1 MQEIKILRKPREKHY
16 RNNDGTF
23 TVEMY
28 DQNIHY
34 LKNNEYQEINNTLI
48 LKDKYITNKDNDF
61 KVHFARNKEDTFL
74 LQILKDQYYLN
85 INLANKNISYNLD
98 NNKMTY
104 LNILNNIDIEYIV
117 KNEQIKDNIILK
129 QKNNDFK
136 NLKYKIETNLELEL
150 KNGNLEI
157 QKVFTLKTPTLIDKN
172 NNTYPIQY
180 HLTKENNSYTLSFII
195 DETIL
200 NNESL
205 YPLIID
211 PIMQVNSEESV
222 CDTYICNGEINKN
235 YNSEEKLI
243 VGTDPNGRSEEHTSE
258 LQSQR

>member
-1 MQEIKILRKPREKHY
+1 MQEIKILRKPREKYY

-104 LNILNNIDIEYIV
+104 LNILNNIDIEYI
-117 KNEQIKDNIILK
+117 K
-129 QKNNDFK
+129 
-136 NLKYKIETNLELEL
+136 
-150 KNGNLEI
+150 
-157 QKVFTLKTPTLIDKN
+157 
-172 NNTYPIQY
+172 
-180 HLTKENNSYTLSFII
+180 
-195 DETIL
+195 
-200 NNESL
+200 
-205 YPLIID
+205 
-211 PIMQVNSEESV
+211 
-222 CDTYICNGEINKN
+222 
-235 YNSEEKLI
+235 
-243 VGTDPNGRSEEHTSE
+243 
-258 LQSQR
+258 

>member
-104 LNILNNIDIEYIV
+104 LNILNNIDIEYI
-117 KNEQIKDNIILK
+117 K
-129 QKNNDFK
+129 
-136 NLKYKIETNLELEL
+136 
-150 KNGNLEI
+150 
-157 QKVFTLKTPTLIDKN
+157 
-172 NNTYPIQY
+172 
-180 HLTKENNSYTLSFII
+180 
-195 DETIL
+195 
-200 NNESL
+200 
-205 YPLIID
+205 
-211 PIMQVNSEESV
+211 
-222 CDTYICNGEINKN
+222 
-235 YNSEEKLI
+235 
-243 VGTDPNGRSEEHTSE
+243 
-258 LQSQR
+258 